1 MPRSSTWISQLS
13 ARVIPADPVHRIM
26 STSTFVNTF
35 GNGLFATVEVIYFT
49 IIVGLSPAKVALAL
63 SIAGGISLLVSIPA
77 GQLSDRV
84 GPRNIAVAAMAI
96 EGIVMAQLI
105 FVESY
110 LPFLLINIILGILN
124 NISQT
129 MRMATIASMGQ
140 GESRVTIRAYQ
151 RAITNFGISLGTVFA
166 GIGLAINTPTAY
178 KVLLVG
184 DACTFLLA
192 AYVFHRLPFVVPTVE
207 RGEPITF
214 QALKDRRFVAATA
227 SNAINSLHFVLQSVA
242 IPLWVVR
249 ETNAPRWWVS
259 VIMITNTIG
268 VTLFQVTASKG
279 TGHIFGGAK
288 RYREA
293 SLAIAIACAF
303 YAASHGVS
311 AYIACALLVI
321 AMAIHTF
328 GELVGSAGSWSIGF
342 GLADERH
349 QGQYQGVWS
358 LSWGLGGAVGPA
370 FVTAMAI
377 TLGQKGWAIMAAIFL
392 ANGILMHALVTKKW
406 IKTPEYV
413 DIN

>member
-110 LPFLLINIILGILN
+110 LPFLLLNIILGILN

-377 TLGQKGWAIMAAIFL
+377 TLGQRGWAIMAAIFL

-413 DIN
+413 DIK

>member
-13 ARVIPADPVHRIM
+13 ARIIPADPVHRIM

-96 EGIVMAQLI
+96 EGVVMAQLI
-105 FVESY
+105 FVQSY
-110 LPFLLINIILGILN
+110 LPFLLINIVLGILN

-129 MRMATIASMGQ
+129 MRMSTIASMGQ

-377 TLGQKGWAIMAAIFL
+377 TLGQRGWAIMAAIFL

-413 DIN
+413 DIK